1 VETRCNRASDPK
13 IVVLLPTMES
23 SNLEALPSR
32 PSPHRHRRAHHI
44 SGRPASVRP
53 LVLNV
58 PKISARNERIWQHCR
73 QNGAAA
79 TLPPPLPQQAKP
91 LHSGRSGEEGKRERE
106 SEESHAMRSTTTP
119 QRNAAHRRGAPCA
132 WPGFAFRT
140 EGWRLAGS
148 RCGAAM
154 AMGRRR
160 AAAAWHRDRVRV
172 AGVAGY
178 VDL

>member
-1 VETRCNRASDPK
+1 MSEFGNTAGRTALLRLCRRRYLSKPNRS
-13 IVVLLPTMES
+13 T
-23 SNLEALPSR
+23 
-32 PSPHRHRRAHHI
+32 
-44 SGRPASVRP
+44 PAG
-53 LVLNV
+53 
-58 PKISARNERIWQHCR
+58 AERK
-73 QNGAAA
+73 G
-79 TLPPPLPQQAKP
+79 
-91 LHSGRSGEEGKRERE
+91 RERE